1 MNQTLTIFRQIGSE
15 RQVYTKYSNGTKPSP
30 PPLSESPTLIHYYT
44 RTTILLF
51 LSSLTADTYTTWLND
66 KPDGKL
72 NLQVLELK
80 FMVRLVEVLGLTCSF
95 YLSVMVLSVVFL
107 GVRDVRNLLSSL
119 VISSFAKLFA
129 IPSAM
134 WSQNTNLLILSYIF
148 VLANNMV
155 VIRVMS
161 DKKIRSVLVV
171 LTAFVVERY
180 VSYRLCQN
188 VWPWDTLG
196 LYNKMFRGSNSTV
209 SINQSRLNEDFYWFY
224 PPVGREHL

>member
-1 MNQTLTIFRQIGSE
+1 M
-15 RQVYTKYSNGTKPSP
+15 YTKYSNGTKPP
-30 PPLSESPTLIHYYT
+30 PASLTETPTLIHYYT
-44 RTTILLF
+44 RTTLLLF

-80 FMVRLVEVLGLTCSF
+80 FIIRLAEVLAQTCSF
-95 YLSVMVLSVVFL
+95 YLTVTVLCVLFL
-107 GVRDVRNLLSSL
+107 GVRDVRNLFSSL

-148 VLANNMV
+148 VLANNIV

-161 DKKIRSVLVV
+161 DRHIRSVLIV

-196 LYNKMFRGSNSTV
+196 LYHKIFRGTNSTGPV
-209 SINQSRLNEDFYWFY
+209 NQSRLDEDFYWFY

>member
-1 MNQTLTIFRQIGSE
+1 
-15 RQVYTKYSNGTKPSP
+15 VYTKYSNGTKPP
-30 PPLSESPTLIHYYT
+30 PPCPTDPSSLIHYYT
-44 RTTILLF
+44 RTTLLLF
-51 LSSLTADTYTTWLND
+51 VSSLTADTYTTWLND
-66 KPDGKL
+66 KPGGKL

-80 FMVRLVEVLGLTCSF
+80 FIVRLVEVLLQTCSF
-95 YLSVMVLSVVFL
+95 YLSVLVLSVLFL
-107 GVRDVRNLLSSL
+107 GLWDVRNLLSSL

-161 DKKIRSVLVV
+161 NKKVRSVAIV
-171 LTAFVVERY
+171 LTAFVVERL
-180 VSYRLCQN
+180 VSYRLSQS

-196 LYNKMFRGSNSTV
+196 IYNKVFRGSNSTV
-209 SINQSRLNEDFYWFY
+209 SLIQARLNEDFYWFY

>member
-1 MNQTLTIFRQIGSE
+1 M
-15 RQVYTKYSNGTKPSP
+15 YTKYSNGTKPP
-30 PPLSESPTLIHYYT
+30 PPCPSDSSSFLHYYT

-80 FMVRLVEVLGLTCSF
+80 FIVRLAEVLAQTCSF
-95 YLSVMVLSVVFL
+95 YLTVSVLCVMIL
-107 GVRDVRNLLSSL
+107 GVRDVGNLLSSL

-161 DKKIRSVLVV
+161 DKRIRSGLVV
-171 LTAFVVERY
+171 LSAFVVERY
-180 VSYRLCQN
+180 VSYKLCQN

-196 LYNKMFRGSNSTV
+196 VYNKIFRGSNSSV
-209 SINQSRLNEDFYWFY
+209 SVNQSSLDEDFYWFF